1 MQSSGVGCPETTFL
15 TICTVKL
22 TLPRL
27 SNYAMNTS
35 VKIPKSMAEKFAA
48 ITALTDAFSKN
59 HLNDEYLQLIRR
71 AVGALARK
79 RPSPLV
85 KGKENVWAA
94 GVVHAVG
101 HVNFLD
107 DPSQSPHCKSKT
119 IYEYFGVAASTGQNK
134 SRGIRDMLTMEP
146 MSPEWSL
153 PSQLIDNPMVWMLKV
168 DGIVIDIRQ
177 APIELQEMAF
187 EQGYIPFIPGKQED

>member
-1 MQSSGVGCPETTFL
+1 MQSLGVGWPETTIL
-15 TICTVKL
+15 TISTVKL

-27 SNYAMNTS
+27 SNYAMKTS
-35 VKIPKSMAEKFAA
+35 VKIPKSIAEKFAA
-48 ITALTDAFSKN
+48 ITALADAFCQK
-59 HLNDEYLQLIRR
+59 HLNEEYLQLIHR

-79 RPSPLV
+79 RPSPLL

-119 IYEYFGVAASTGQNK
+119 
-134 SRGIRDMLTMEP
+134 L
-146 MSPEWSL
+146 MSFLGSP
-153 PSQLIDNPMVWMLKV
+153 
-168 DGIVIDIRQ
+168 
-177 APIELQEMAF
+177 
-187 EQGYIPFIPGKQED
+187 

>member
-1 MQSSGVGCPETTFL
+1 
-15 TICTVKL
+15 
-22 TLPRL
+22 
-27 SNYAMNTS
+27 MNTS

-85 KGKENVWAA
+85 KGKENVWAG

-119 IYEYFGVAASTGQNK
+119 IYEFFGIAMSTGQNK
-134 SRGIRDMLTMEP
+134 SREIRDMLSMGP

-153 PSQLIDNPMVWMLKV
+153 PSQLIDNPMVWMLQV
-168 DGIVIDIRQ
+168 DGIVVDIRQ

-187 EQGYIPFIPGKQED
+187 EQGYIPFIPGKQEG